1 MGSSTDLV
9 AEGTRRILINGAYWL
24 LDLEIPNAGTKVNL
38 VGKLNPEQYSFRS
51 NEYWPDQ
58 NKKPAD
64 FRLKRKKK
72 D

>member
-1 MGSSTDLV
+1 
-9 AEGTRRILINGAYWL
+9 
-24 LDLEIPNAGTKVNL
+24 VNL